1 MELKKHN
8 KYLYNSLLLKKF
20 IANLAK
26 MGKTH
31 KLEISFFN
39 ALKYLKFKIY
49 LNPLILFLFALNEIK
64 PCVELKSLRLGSVF
78 YKIPT
83 PLNASKQLF
92 RSIKLISS
100 AIRSNK
106 QPVSIQEKIQ
116 HEILLIL
123 QKKSSLYKLN
133 QALYQTASANRA
145 FAHYR

>member
-1 MELKKHN
+1 MELRKHS

-26 MGKTH
+26 VGKTH
-31 KLEISFFN
+31 KLEISLFI
-39 ALKYLKFKIY
+39 ALKNLKFKIC

-78 YKIPT
+78 YKIPV
-83 PLNASKQLF
+83 PLTSSKQLF
-92 RSIKLISS
+92 RSIKLLSS
-100 AIRSNK
+100 VIRSNK
-106 QPVSIQEKIQ
+106 QPVPIHEKIQ
-116 HEILLIL
+116 QEILLIL

-133 QALYQTASANRA
+133 HTLYQTASTNRA